1 MKLVSVVSLI
11 FVVGIHASLF
21 SIVLTCRRHVAV
33 NIDSEKLE
41 IRSFFFYVFR
51 LGYTAA
57 NVARC
62 ICSVRGEG
70 AVSEKTAQK
79 WFKRFKEGNV
89 SLDDEPSSQSPFVIE
104 NEKLNEYMRSN
115 SRSRC

>member
-1 MKLVSVVSLI
+1 MKLVSVESLI

-21 SIVLTCRRHVAV
+21 SIVLTCRCHVTV
-33 NIDSEKLE
+33 NTDSEKLE
-41 IRSFFFYVFR
+41 ICSFFFYVFR

-79 WFKRFKEGNV
+79 WFKQFKEGNV

-115 SRSRC
+115 LRNRC